1 MSQDNLRLFVAFYFD
16 DDAHAVAVAFVAN
29 VGNAFE
35 FLILNQLGDVPNQA
49 GFVHLVGK
57 LGDDDIL
64 TILAAL
70 LDGNFRAHLEGA
82 ASGFVS
88 LLDPIAAVNVAAGRK
103 IGPGDQLHHFF
114 QVGFGLFDQQ
124 DGGFD
129 CFFQVVRRDICCHAD
144 GDAGGTVD

>member
-1 MSQDNLRLFVAFYFD
+1 MSQDNLGLFVAFYFD

-29 VGNAFE
+29 VGDAFQ
-35 FLILNQLGDVPNQA
+35 FLILNQLGDVPDQA
-49 GFVHLVGK
+49 GFVHLIRK

-70 LDGNFRAHLEGA
+70 LDGNLRAHLEGP

-88 LLDPIAAVNVAAGRK
+88 LLDSFPPINVAAGRK
-103 IGPGDQLHHFF
+103 IGTGDKLHHFF

-129 CFFQVVRRDICCHAD
+129 CFFQVVRRDICCHAH
-144 GDAGGTVD
+144 GDAG